1 MKLEVDMWDPPDEDL
16 QVHPAYVQ
24 VRRSDKD
31 RLNVVGINRGA
42 GGGRSLILNG
52 HVDVVPIGLPET

>member
-1 MKLEVDMWDPPDEDL
+1 MWDPPDEDL
-16 QVHPAYVQ
+16 QVNPAYVR

-52 HVDVVPIGLPET
+52 HVDVVPIVLPET